1 MKDVVSVRFIFR
13 IFKNEYFRSGDQQKY
28 MNMKQQIEAIK
39 KTIDTEGINE
49 NVVKQLQDLREW
61 FKANL
66 SEPGY
71 VRMIRLAYEN
81 IEENGDYTFLYL
93 EDEDGKANLKY
104 FLELLADYQNKYN
117 KDELIDVRHVMEGTT
132 REDEEEDEEMQEE
145 A

>member
-1 MKDVVSVRFIFR
+1 
-13 IFKNEYFRSGDQQKY
+13 
-28 MNMKQQIEAIK
+28 MKQQIEAIK

-104 FLELLADYQNKYN
+104 FLELLGDYQNKYN

-132 REDEEEDEEMQEE
+132 REDEEEEAEEDME
-145 A
+145 AQA